1 MFRNATLTSLLLIV
15 CASVLAAQADSSVE
29 SGRFTL
35 HKFQQPI
42 GREEYA
48 LTRVRDGVAL
58 VDSFEFTDRGTP
70 VPLKT
75 TALFGIDGSTRQLT
89 LRGKDSRNSTLEV
102 TIEVTGDSAR
112 VLRDSV
118 VTVLQVSNPGFA
130 ISGYSPIALQQ
141 QLIRY
146 WEAHS
151 RPDTLPTLPGGR
163 VMITRRGTDTVTVN
177 RAPVALRRYVV
188 AGLIWGRET
197 LWFDFEDRLIA
208 AVTIDAE
215 FDHFEAIREGYE
227 PALDFFVT
235 RAAEDAARALAEL
248 TAVAPKAA
256 DDRFA
261 LVGGT
266 LIDGTGRPPI
276 ADATVVVDHGR
287 ITAVGRRLK
296 LPRGMSVV
304 DTRGKSILPGLW
316 DMHAHYEQVE
326 WGPIYLASGITTVR
340 DVGNELNFIR
350 AVRDAIAAGRGI
362 GPRMLLAGIV
372 DGDSPRAVGVE
383 RVATADQAV
392 AEVRKYHDAGFQQMK
407 LYSSLSPE
415 MVKAV
420 ATEAH
425 RMGMTVT
432 GHVPEGMDGFQGV
445 EAGMD
450 QINHIS
456 FIRRMMLRPPDSAG
470 GAPTFDPASR
480 EAARA
485 VSFLKDHGTVVDP
498 TVALYELLLHPESEP
513 VANFE
518 PGVSHVAP
526 ELAGPLA
533 HTGVPPADSARARER
548 LQEFLTIIRLLH
560 QAGIPIVAGT
570 DQAVPGYSLH
580 RELELYLRA
589 GFTPMEAIQAGTS
602 VPAAAMGLSAQVGTV
617 QPGKRAD
624 LLVVDGNPLERFGD
638 LRRVWLVVAGGKRY
652 EPGPLWRSVGFTP

>member
-1 MFRNATLTSLLLIV
+1 VFRHAAITGLISL
-15 CASVLAAQADSSVE
+15 AFPAVLPAQADSAVE

-42 GREEYA
+42 GREEYT
-48 LTRVRDGVAL
+48 LTRVSDGVAL
-58 VDSFEFTDRGTP
+58 VDTFEFIDRGTP

-75 TALFGIDGSTRQLT
+75 TALFGIDGSTERVM
-89 LRGKDSRNSTLEV
+89 LRGKDSRNSTLDV
-102 TIEVTGDSAR
+102 AIEVVGDSAR

-118 VTVLQVSNPGFA
+118 VTVLPVPRPGFA
-130 ISGYSPIALQQ
+130 ISGYAPIALQQ

-146 WEAHS
+146 WETHG
-151 RPDTLPTLPGGR
+151 RPDTLPTLPRGR
-163 VMITRRGTDTVTVN
+163 VLIAGRGIDTVVVTSG
-177 RAPVALRRYVV
+177 PVALRRYVV

-197 LWFDFEDRLIA
+197 LWFDLENRLIA

-215 FDHFEAIREGYE
+215 FDHFEALREGYE
-227 PALDFFVT
+227 SALDLFVT
-235 RAAEDAARALAEL
+235 RAAEDAAHGLAEL
-248 TAVAPKAA
+248 TALAPKSA

-276 ADATVVVDHGR
+276 IDATVVIEGGR
-287 ITAVGRRLK
+287 VSAVGRRLK
-296 LPRGMSVV
+296 LPRGMRVV

-350 AVRDAIAAGRGI
+350 AVREAIAAGRGI

-383 RVATADQAV
+383 RVATVDQAL

-420 ATEAH
+420 AAEAH
-425 RMGMTVT
+425 RLGMTVT

-456 FIRRMMLRPPDSAG
+456 FIRRMMLTPPDSAG
-470 GAPTFDPASR
+470 AAPSFDPGSPQAM
-480 EAARA
+480 RA
-485 VSFLKDHGTVVDP
+485 VSFLKAHGTVVDP
-498 TVALYELLLHPESEP
+498 TIALYELLLHPESES
-513 VANFE
+513 VAAFE
-518 PGVSHVAP
+518 PGVTHVAP

-533 HTGVPPADSARARER
+533 HTGVPAADSARARER
-548 LQEFLTIIRLLH
+548 LEEFLTIIRLLH
-560 QAGIPIVAGT
+560 QAGVPIVAGT

-580 RELELYLRA
+580 RELELYHGA

-602 VPAAAMGLSAQVGTV
+602 VPAEAMGLSAEVGTV

-624 LLVVDGNPLERFGD
+624 LLVVEGNPLERFGD

-652 EPGPLWRSVGFTP
+652 EPGPLWRSVGFVP